1 MKKEEEENDDE
12 NNKHK
17 RAASPGLGGNKARPT
32 HSGETTSAAPEHD
45 LEKYGSER
53 NVGDNQSKRAHFNE
67 GDNAAAGNENTDG
80 ISNEDATNKKKR
92 PCWRM
97 FTIESIRTKI

>member
-1 MKKEEEENDDE
+1 MSAKAGKEKKQDQIDKLKKEEEENDDE

-45 LEKYGSER
+45 LEKYGSNER
-53 NVGDNQSKRAHFNE
+53 NVGGGNQVEKGTLQR
-67 GDNAAAGNENTDG
+67 
-80 ISNEDATNKKKR
+80 R
-92 PCWRM
+92 R
-97 FTIESIRTKI
+97 